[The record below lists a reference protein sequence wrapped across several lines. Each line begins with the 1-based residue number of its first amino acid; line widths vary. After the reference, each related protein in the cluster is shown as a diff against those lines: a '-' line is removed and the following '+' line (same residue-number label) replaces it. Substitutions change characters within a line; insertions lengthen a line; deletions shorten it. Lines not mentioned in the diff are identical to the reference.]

1 VRVSDLWGWGISPR
15 GVYELGEQVELVR
28 RVLELGYSK
37 CTICPT
43 ATDFSDTIGTSHC
56 FFRT

>member
-1 VRVSDLWGWGISPR
+1 VRVSDLWGWGIYLR

-37 CTICPT
+37 CIICPT
-43 ATDFSDTIGTSHC
+43 ATDPSDTTGTSHC
-56 FFRT
+56 FLRT